1 VDLRLLGPADTSG
14 NYQTWLEQASGPDFQ
29 STQPFIVHTPDK
41 RIQPS
46 TSQTPLIKPTFFKYT
61 DLNPPDTRFDTLNRG
76 RYYVSHY
83 WSSSRALNNHTQFP
97 AQGGGRNRRGNNVG
111 NSDLDEIQ
119 DAMVLLAEVQ
129 LLKAEAEF
137 RLGHFQEAA
146 DLINL
151 TRVENGE
158 LPPVT
163 TAGTS
168 GPSCV
173 PRLWNGECGDLWD
186 ALMYEKRI
194 ETYGTGISFFDLRGW
209 GCLLEGTLT
218 QLPPPGR
225 QLDLQD
231 RVIYTFGGNPGQ
243 VGSAPKP
250 TDCPLLHR
258 P

>member
-1 VDLRLLGPADTSG
+1 MILP
-14 NYQTWLEQASGPDFQ
+14 
-29 STQPFIVHTPDK
+29 
-41 RIQPS
+41 
-46 TSQTPLIKPTFFKYT
+46 
-61 DLNPPDTRFDTLNRG
+61 
-76 RYYVSHY
+76 
-83 WSSSRALNNHTQFP
+83 
-97 AQGGGRNRRGNNVG
+97 
-111 NSDLDEIQ
+111 
-119 DAMVLLAEVQ
+119 AEVQ

-146 DLINL
+146 DLINF

-173 PRLWNGECGDLWD
+173 PRLWNGACGDLWD
-186 ALMYEKRI
+186 ALIYEKRI
-194 ETYGTGISFFDLRGW
+194 ETYGTAISFFDLRGW

-243 VGSAPKP
+243 VGSASKP
-250 TDCPLLHR
+250 TNCPLLHR